1 MQNFTPNFFEKI
13 FHSLDTNAVLMRV
26 EPDGKYFPIWCSK
39 EFTRMMESTA
49 EELMHMESNGNMESI
64 HPDDREEV
72 EYLFRHHVTK
82 SGTSHLSIRKRTIK
96 GKWLWVNIHYS
107 FVEEDGIWYAYC
119 LYFDVTAIRE
129 NEQQAK
135 NLYEGIR
142 SELENISS
150 DNLVSLRLNLTKGVI
165 EDCRGQGLYEVD
177 ERGMKIA
184 DNFDK
189 RVENFPLE
197 RDKKRFRRNFST
209 AKLLSAYKNG
219 ITNLSDI
226 FFSKLADGSK
236 SFVEYHVTL
245 SKNPTTGEIM
255 AFTTERA
262 CNNDMVNDTIL
273 NKALVEQYDMIT
285 YIIDGNYGIV
295 IGDAKKVAR
304 GSIFPKEKTGS
315 YMQYIEDQV
324 KPVLSG
330 TESEKNKSLERLNL
344 QRIEHTLNRR
354 EPYEVNIAC
363 EINGE
368 IFYKRF
374 VFYIV
379 NKEAKFYIL
388 LKSDTTEL
396 QREQLTRNA
405 QLKEALD
412 VAKQANIAKT
422 TFLSSMSH
430 EMRTPMNAIIG
441 LDSIALKEPGLSVRT
456 REHLTKIGDSA
467 RHLLSLIND
476 ILDMSRI
483 ESGRMSLKNEEF
495 SFSSLLEQINTM
507 FGAQCSTKGLTY
519 DCHVIGTIDEFY
531 IGDQT
536 KIKQVLINILGNA
549 VKFTHAPG
557 KITFTIENAAHYEN
571 KTTLRFTIQ
580 DTGIGM
586 DESYLPKIFDV
597 FSQEDSS
604 TRNAYGGTG
613 LGMPITKNIVEMMNG
628 NISVK
633 SKKGIGS
640 KFIVNITLRN
650 SEKNHAVTKGVS
662 VKDLNVLVIDD
673 DPIACEHAR
682 LILEDLGIS
691 ADIALNGRDAIE
703 MVKVHQ
709 ARHESYNL
717 LLIDWRMPD
726 LDGIEVTRRIREIIG
741 NESAIIILT
750 AYSWEEVIDEAL
762 AAGVDR
768 FMAKPIFATTVMDEF
783 SQAVE
788 QKQLLLGEIK
798 ETVDLTGK
806 RILLAEDMFVNAE
819 IIKEI
824 LSMQGME
831 VEHGENGQQVLEM
844 FENSPLNYYDAV
856 LMDIRMPIMDGLTA
870 TEKIRALDRDDAKRV
885 PIIALTA
892 NAFDEDVQRS
902 LQAGMNA
909 HLTKPVEPEHLY
921 ETLEEY
927 IRLTSK
933 K

>member
-26 EPDGKYFPIWCSK
+26 EPNGKYFPIWCSK
-39 EFTRMMESTA
+39 EFTEMMEGTA
-49 EELMHMESNGNMESI
+49 EEFIAMESGGAMDSI
-64 HPDDREEV
+64 HPDDRKEV
-72 EYLFRHHVTK
+72 AYLFQNHITRN
-82 SGTSHLSIRKRTIK
+82 GTNSLNIRRRTLK
-96 GKWLWVNIHYS
+96 GKWLWVNVHYS
-107 FVEEDGIWYAYC
+107 FVQENGIWYAYC
-119 LYFDVTAIRE
+119 LYFDVTALKESER
-129 NEQQAK
+129 QAK
-135 NLYEGIR
+135 NMYEGIR
-142 SELENISS
+142 NELENISADS
-150 DNLVSLRLNLTKGVI
+150 LISLRLNLTQGIV
-165 EDCRGQGLYEVD
+165 EDCRGHGLYEVD
-177 ERGMKIA
+177 IRGMNIA

-197 RDKKRFRRNFST
+197 RDKRRFKRNFST

-219 ITNLSDI
+219 ITNFSDV
-226 FFSKLADGSK
+226 FFCKLADGQK
-236 SFVEYHVTL
+236 CFVDYNVTL
-245 SKNPTTGEIM
+245 SKNPTTGDIM
-255 AFTTERA
+255 AFTTERE
-262 CNNDMVNDTIL
+262 CNNEMVNDAIL
-273 NKALVEQYDMIT
+273 HKALVEQYDMIT
-285 YIIDGNYGIV
+285 YIIDGNYGVV
-295 IGDAKKVAR
+295 IGDAKRIAK
-304 GSIFPKEKTGS
+304 GSIFPKTKIGS
-315 YMQYIEDQV
+315 YTQYVENQV
-324 KPVLSG
+324 KPVLYG
-330 TESEKNKSLERLNL
+330 TEQEQKKALELLDLERIEKSLER
-344 QRIEHTLNRR
+344 H
-354 EPYEVNIAC
+354 EPYEVNISC
-363 EINGE
+363 KINGE

-374 VFYIV
+374 VFYVV

-405 QLKEALD
+405 QLKTALD
-412 VAKQANIAKT
+412 NANQANIAKT
-422 TFLSSMSH
+422 AFLSSMSH

-441 LDSIALKEPGLSVRT
+441 LDSIALKEPGLSIRT
-456 REHLTKIGDSA
+456 RDHLTKIGESA

-495 SFSSLLEQINTM
+495 SFSALLEQINTM
-507 FGAQCSTKGLTY
+507 FGAQCSAKGLIY
-519 DCHVIGTIDEFY
+519 DCHVIGNVDEYY
-531 IGDQT
+531 IGDPT
-536 KIKQVLINILGNA
+536 KLKQVLINILGNA
-549 VKFTHAPG
+549 VKFTPAPG
-557 KITFTIENAAHYEN
+557 KITFSIENAAHYEN
-571 KTTLRFTIQ
+571 KTTLRFVIK

-597 FSQEDSS
+597 FSQEDSTS
-604 TRNAYGGTG
+604 SNAYGGTG

-633 SKKGIGS
+633 SKKHVGS
-640 KFIVNITLRN
+640 EFTVNVTLRR
-650 SEKNHAVTKGVS
+650 SEKYHETKENHISA
-662 VKDLNVLVIDD
+662 KDLRVLIIDD
-673 DPIACEHAR
+673 DNIALEHAK

-691 ADIALNGRDAIE
+691 ADTTLSGKEAIE
-703 MVKVHQ
+703 MVKLHQ

-717 LLIDWRMPD
+717 FLIDWRMPE
-726 LDGIEVTRRIREIIG
+726 LDGIEVTRRIREIVG
-741 NESAIIILT
+741 DESAIIVLT

-768 FMAKPIFATTVMDEF
+768 FIAKPLFATAVMDEF
-783 SQAVE
+783 SQALE
-788 QKQLLLGEIK
+788 QKQLLLGDVK

-831 VEHGENGQQVLEM
+831 VEHGENGQQVVEM
-844 FENSPLNYYDAV
+844 FEKSPLNYYDAV

-870 TEKIRALDRDDAKRV
+870 TEKIRALNRDDAKTV

-927 IRLTSK
+927 ISMRG
-933 K
+933 

>member
-39 EFTRMMESTA
+39 EFLEMIEGTA
-49 EELMHMESNGNMESI
+49 EEFIAMESGGAMNSI
-64 HPDDREEV
+64 HPDDRKEV
-72 EYLFRHHVTK
+72 AYLFQNHVTRN
-82 SGTSHLSIRKRTIK
+82 GTNSLNIRKRTVK
-96 GKWLWVNIHYS
+96 GKWLWVNVHYS
-107 FVEEDGIWYAYC
+107 FVEEGGIWYAYC
-119 LYFDVTAIRE
+119 LYFDITALKESER
-129 NEQQAK
+129 QAK
-135 NLYEGIR
+135 NMYEGIR
-142 SELENISS
+142 NELENISADS
-150 DNLVSLRLNLTKGVI
+150 LISLRLNLTQGIV
-165 EDCRGQGLYEVD
+165 EDCRGHGLYAVD
-177 ERGMKIA
+177 VRGMKIS

-197 RDKKRFRRNFST
+197 RDKRRFKRNFST
-209 AKLLSAYKNG
+209 AKLLSAYQNG
-219 ITNLSDI
+219 ITNLSDV
-226 FFSKLADGSK
+226 FFCKLANGQK
-236 SFVEYHVTL
+236 CFVDYNVTL
-245 SKNPTTGEIM
+245 SKNPTTGDIM
-255 AFTTERA
+255 AFTTERE
-262 CNNDMVNDTIL
+262 CNNEMVNDAIL
-273 NKALVEQYDMIT
+273 HKALVEQYDMIT
-285 YIIDGNYGIV
+285 YIIDGNYGVV
-295 IGDAKKVAR
+295 IGDAKRIAR
-304 GSIFPKEKTGS
+304 GSIFPKKKVGS
-315 YMQYIEDQV
+315 YTQYVEEQV
-324 KPVLSG
+324 KPVLYG
-330 TESEKNKSLERLNL
+330 TDSEQKKALELLNLKRIERSLERS
-344 QRIEHTLNRR
+344 

-363 EINGE
+363 KIDGE

-374 VFYIV
+374 VFYVV

-405 QLKEALD
+405 QLKTALD
-412 VAKQANIAKT
+412 NANQANVAKTA
-422 TFLSSMSH
+422 FLSSMSH

-456 REHLTKIGDSA
+456 RDHLTKIGESA

-483 ESGRMSLKNEEF
+483 ESGRMSLKSEEF
-495 SFSSLLEQINTM
+495 SFSALLEQINTM
-507 FGAQCSTKGLTY
+507 FGAQCASKGLEY
-519 DCHVIGTIDEFY
+519 DCHVIGSVDEYY
-531 IGDQT
+531 IGDPT
-536 KIKQVLINILGNA
+536 KLKQVLINILGNA
-549 VKFTHAPG
+549 VKFTPAPG
-557 KITFTIENAAHYEN
+557 KITFSIENAAHYEN
-571 KTTLRFTIQ
+571 KTTLRFVIK

-586 DESYLPKIFDV
+586 DENYLPKIFDV

-604 TRNAYGGTG
+604 SSNAYGGTG

-633 SKKGIGS
+633 SKKHVGS
-640 KFIVNITLRN
+640 EFTVNVTLRR
-650 SEKNHAVTKGVS
+650 SEKYHEVKGHS
-662 VKDLNVLVIDD
+662 ISAKDLRVLIVDD
-673 DPIACEHAR
+673 DNIALEHAK

-691 ADIALNGRDAIE
+691 ADTTLSGKEAIE
-703 MVKVHQ
+703 MVKLHQ

-717 LLIDWRMPD
+717 LLVDWRMPE
-726 LDGIEVTRRIREIIG
+726 LDGIEVTRRVRQIVG
-741 NESAIIILT
+741 DESAIIILT

-768 FMAKPIFATTVMDEF
+768 FIAKPLFATAVMDEF
-783 SQAVE
+783 SQALE
-788 QKQLLLGEIK
+788 QKQLLLGDVK

-824 LSMQGME
+824 LKMQGME
-831 VEHGENGQQVLEM
+831 VEHGENGQQVVEM
-844 FENSPLNYYDAV
+844 FEKSPLNYFDAV

-870 TEKIRALDRDDAKRV
+870 TEKIRALNRDDAKTV

-921 ETLEEY
+921 ETLEEF
-927 IRLTSK
+927 ISMRN
-933 K
+933 

>member
-1 MQNFTPNFFEKI
+1 MQNFSPNFFEKI

-26 EPDGKYFPIWCSK
+26 ESDGKYFPIWCSK
-39 EFTRMMESTA
+39 EFTRMIEGTA
-49 EELMHMESNGNMESI
+49 EEFMRLESGGNMESI
-64 HPDDREEV
+64 HPDDRAEV
-72 EYLFRHHVTK
+72 AYLFQHHVTK
-82 SGTSHLSIRKRTIK
+82 SGTNSLSIRKRTIK
-96 GKWLWVNIHYS
+96 GKWLWLNIHYS
-107 FVEEDGIWYAYC
+107 FVEEGGVWYAYC
-119 LYFDVTAIRE
+119 LYFDVTAIKE

-142 SELENISS
+142 SELENISA
-150 DNLVSLRLNLTKGVI
+150 DNLVSLRLNLTKGII
-165 EDCRGQGLYEVD
+165 EDCRGHGLYEVD
-177 ERGMKIA
+177 VRGMKIS

-197 RDKKRFRRNFST
+197 RDRRRFKRNFST
-209 AKLLSAYKNG
+209 TKLLSAYKNG

-226 FFSKLADGSK
+226 FFCQLADGSK
-236 SFVEYHVTL
+236 SFVEYHVML
-245 SKNPTTGEIM
+245 SKNPTTGEVM
-255 AFTTERA
+255 AFTTERE
-262 CNNDMVNDTIL
+262 CNNDMVNDAIL

-285 YIIDGNYGIV
+285 YIIDGNYGVV

-315 YMQYIEDQV
+315 YTTYIEEQL

-330 TESEKNKSLERLNL
+330 TETEKNKSLERLNL
-344 QRIEHTLNRR
+344 KRIEHTLNQR

-374 VFYIV
+374 VFYVV

-441 LDSIALKEPGLSVRT
+441 LDSIALKEPGLSIRT
-456 REHLTKIGDSA
+456 REHLTKIGESA

-507 FGAQCSTKGLTY
+507 FGAQCSAKGLTY
-519 DCHVIGTIDEFY
+519 DCHVMGTIDEFY

-571 KTTLRFTIQ
+571 KTTLRFTVQ

-604 TRNAYGGTG
+604 SRNAYGGTG

-650 SEKNHAVTKGVS
+650 SDKIHTVTKGIS
-662 VKDLNVLVIDD
+662 AKDLNVLVIDD

-682 LILEDLGIS
+682 LILEDLGIA

-703 MVKVHQ
+703 MVKLHQ

-717 LLIDWRMPD
+717 LLIDWRMPE
-726 LDGIEVTRRIREIIG
+726 LDGIEVTRRIRKIIG

-783 SQAVE
+783 NQALE
-788 QKQLLLGEIK
+788 QKQLLLSAVK
-798 ETVDLTGK
+798 EKVDLTGK
-806 RILLAEDMFVNAE
+806 HILLAEDMFVNAE

-824 LSMQGME
+824 LKMQGME

-870 TEKIRALDRDDAKRV
+870 TEKIRALDRDDAKTV

-927 IRLTSK
+927 IGMRNG
-933 K
+933 

>member
-1 MQNFTPNFFEKI
+1 MQNFSPNFFEKI
-13 FHSLDTNAVLMRV
+13 FQSLDTNAVLMRV

-39 EFTRMMESTA
+39 EFTRMIEGTA
-49 EELMHMESNGNMESI
+49 EEFMRMESGGNMESI
-64 HPDDREEV
+64 HPDDRAEV
-72 EYLFRHHVTK
+72 AYLFQHHVTK
-82 SGTSHLSIRKRTIK
+82 SGTNSLSIRKRTIK

-107 FVEEDGIWYAYC
+107 FVEEGGIWYAYC
-119 LYFDVTAIRE
+119 LYFDVTAIKE

-142 SELENISS
+142 SELENISA
-150 DNLVSLRLNLTKGVI
+150 DNLVSLRLNLTKGII
-165 EDCRGQGLYEVD
+165 EDCRGHGLYEVD
-177 ERGMKIA
+177 VRGMKIS

-197 RDKKRFRRNFST
+197 RDRRRFKRNFST

-226 FFSKLADGSK
+226 FFCQLADGSK
-236 SFVEYHVTL
+236 SFVEYHVML
-245 SKNPTTGEIM
+245 SKNPTTGEVM
-255 AFTTERA
+255 AFTTERE
-262 CNNDMVNDTIL
+262 CNNDMVNDAIL

-285 YIIDGNYGIV
+285 YIIDGNYGVV
-295 IGDAKKVAR
+295 IGDAKKIAR

-315 YMQYIEDQV
+315 YTKYIEEQV

-330 TESEKNKSLERLNL
+330 TETEKNKSLERLNL
-344 QRIEHTLNRR
+344 KRIEHTLNQR

-374 VFYIV
+374 VFYVV

-441 LDSIALKEPGLSVRT
+441 LDSIALKEPGLSIRT
-456 REHLTKIGDSA
+456 REHLTKIGESA

-507 FGAQCSTKGLTY
+507 FGAQCSAKGLTY
-519 DCHVIGTIDEFY
+519 DCHVMGTIDEFY

-571 KTTLRFTIQ
+571 KTTLRFTVQ

-604 TRNAYGGTG
+604 SRNAYGGTG

-650 SEKNHAVTKGVS
+650 SDKSHAVTKGIS
-662 VKDLNVLVIDD
+662 AKDLNVLVIDD

-682 LILEDLGIS
+682 LILEDLGIA

-703 MVKVHQ
+703 MVKLHQ

-717 LLIDWRMPD
+717 LLIDWRMPE
-726 LDGIEVTRRIREIIG
+726 LDGIEVTRRIRKIIG

-783 SQAVE
+783 NQALE
-788 QKQLLLGEIK
+788 QKQLLLSAVK
-798 ETVDLTGK
+798 EKVDLTGK
-806 RILLAEDMFVNAE
+806 HILLAEDMFVNAE

-824 LSMQGME
+824 LKMQGME

-870 TEKIRALDRDDAKRV
+870 TEKIRALDRDDAKTV

-927 IRLTSK
+927 IGMRNG
-933 K
+933 